1 MIFNFL
7 NYYLKTTMNLFG
19 FKKNEK
25 RDDIRPKI
33 AEAIKLI
40 TETIDTQQKRKMHLE
55 RQIDALTVEI
65 KALITKNKK
74 DAALLLLKKQKMIK
88 KQVSLM
94 DESIFNLELQKMN
107 LENNSVQKA
116 SIDAFKQASSVL
128 KESAVDVEEV
138 ERVMDD
144 LQDETDRQQEISEAL
159 ARPLISIDVDDELAE
174 IEREIAEEADVK
186 LLKELTDVP
195 TVRLLSENKKIT
207 KDVTKGVTKGVTK
220 DDVVEDELEDIKK
233 QLDLA

>member
-1 MIFNFL
+1 
-7 NYYLKTTMNLFG
+7 MNLFG

-40 TETIDTQQKRKMHLE
+40 TETIDTQQKRKIHLE

-65 KALITKNKK
+65 KTLITKNKK
-74 DAALLLLKKQKMIK
+74 DTALLLLKKQKMIK
-88 KQVSLM
+88 KQVSVM
-94 DESIFNLELQKMN
+94 DDSIFNLELQKMN
-107 LENNSVQKA
+107 LENNSIQKA

-174 IEREIAEEADVK
+174 IEREIAEEADLK
-186 LLKELTDVP
+186 LLVAVP
-195 TVRLLSENKKIT
+195 TVRLLSENKNKI
-207 KDVTKGVTKGVTK
+207 VK
-220 DDVVEDELEDIKK
+220 DDVVKGDVVKGDVVKGDVVKGDVVKDELEDIKK

>member
-1 MIFNFL
+1 
-7 NYYLKTTMNLFG
+7 MNLFG

-65 KALITKNKK
+65 KTLITKNKK
-74 DAALLLLKKQKMIK
+74 ETALLLLKKQKMIK
-88 KQVSLM
+88 KQVSVM
-94 DESIFNLELQKMN
+94 DDSIFNLELQKMN
-107 LENNSVQKA
+107 LENNSIQKA

-128 KESAVDVEEV
+128 KESAVEVEEV

-174 IEREIAEEADVK
+174 IEREIAEEADLK
-186 LLKELTDVP
+186 LLVAVP
-195 TVRLLSENKKIT
+195 TVRLLSENKNKI
-207 KDVTKGVTKGVTK
+207 VK
-220 DDVVEDELEDIKK
+220 DDVVKGDVVKDEVVKDELEDIKK

>member
-1 MIFNFL
+1 
-7 NYYLKTTMNLFG
+7 MNLFG

-65 KALITKNKK
+65 KTLITKNKK
-74 DAALLLLKKQKMIK
+74 ETALLLLKKQKMIK
-88 KQVSLM
+88 KQVSVM
-94 DESIFNLELQKMN
+94 DDSIFNLELQKMN
-107 LENNSVQKA
+107 LENNSIQKA

-128 KESAVDVEEV
+128 KDSAVDVEEV

-174 IEREIAEEADVK
+174 IEREIAEEADLK
-186 LLKELTDVP
+186 LLVAVP
-195 TVRLLSENKKIT
+195 TVRLLSENKNKIVKGDVV
-207 KDVTKGVTKGVTK
+207 KDVVK
-220 DDVVEDELEDIKK
+220 DEVVKDELEDIKK

>member
-1 MIFNFL
+1 
-7 NYYLKTTMNLFG
+7 
-19 FKKNEK
+19 
-25 RDDIRPKI
+25 
-33 AEAIKLI
+33 
-40 TETIDTQQKRKMHLE
+40 
-55 RQIDALTVEI
+55 
-65 KALITKNKK
+65 
-74 DAALLLLKKQKMIK
+74 
-88 KQVSLM
+88 M

>member
-1 MIFNFL
+1 
-7 NYYLKTTMNLFG
+7 MNLFG

-65 KALITKNKK
+65 KTLITKNKK
-74 DAALLLLKKQKMIK
+74 ETALLLLKKQKMIK
-88 KQVSLM
+88 KQVSVM
-94 DESIFNLELQKMN
+94 DDSIFNLELQKMN
-107 LENNSVQKA
+107 LENNSIQKA

-128 KESAVDVEEV
+128 KESAVEVEEV

-174 IEREIAEEADVK
+174 IEREIAEEADLK
-186 LLKELTDVP
+186 LLVAVP
-195 TVRLLSENKKIT
+195 TVRLLSENKNKIV
-207 KDVTKGVTKGVTK
+207 KDVVK
-220 DDVVEDELEDIKK
+220 DVVKDEVVKDELEDIKK